1 MEKLGGIV
9 VKSYKFQSYLS
20 ASNNKLAGDKFLGN
34 RLSGKNLAGFT
45 LIELMIVVSII
56 AFLSV
61 IAVPNFFKFLAKAKR
76 SEAYMNLG
84 SIYTA
89 EKAYWAENGTYTDK
103 LSGPGS
109 LGWEPQGYAGGGK
122 NERFNY
128 TYGFGSGAEG
138 TSCFTGKKETPSTY
152 LNITKADKNSFIAGA
167 VCDIDGDGEP
177 DIITIDQNGDIKIIQ
192 DDLL

>member
-1 MEKLGGIV
+1 M
-9 VKSYKFQSYLS
+9 
-20 ASNNKLAGDKFLGN
+20 NNLREIGAGSWL
-34 RLSGKNLAGFT
+34 KNSKMPGFT

-89 EKAYWAENGTYTDK
+89 QKAYWAENGTYTDK

-109 LGWEPQGYAGGGK
+109 LGWEPQGYSGGGK
-122 NERFNY
+122 NEKFYY
-128 TYGFGSGAEG
+128 TYGFGSGSEG
-138 TSCFTGKKETPSTY
+138 QSFFTGKKETASTY
-152 LNITKADKNSFIAGA
+152 LGMTRADKNSFVAGA
-167 VCDIDGDGEP
+167 TCDIDGDGVP
-177 DIITIDQNGDIKIIQ
+177 DIITIDQNGDIKIVQ